1 MTMTIPEIPFVDV
14 NAQHRL
20 LRSELDRALSPVLEH
35 GRFILGPE
43 TERFEQ
49 EFAGFVGTRWAIGV
63 GCGLDALKLGLEALG
78 VGTGHEV
85 ILPANTFIATA
96 LAVSAVGARP
106 VLVDVR
112 KDTYHWDPTQ
122 VAAAITPRT
131 RALVPVHLYGRACEL
146 GPALD
151 LARAH
156 NLKIV
161 EDACQAHGAR
171 WQGHRCGSVGDIG
184 AFSFYPSKNLGA
196 LGDGGM
202 IVTNDRDLADQMR
215 RARHYGQ
222 SVTYRHDTRGVNS
235 RLDSIQAAALLVKL
249 AHLEAWNRRR
259 RAIARRYHELLSGI
273 PELILPDLPDS
284 DSHVFHLFVIR
295 ARDRDEL
302 QQHLVSHRI
311 ATGIHYPIPIHLQPA
326 YRDLGHGEGDFPI
339 TELLAGE
346 ILSLPMYPEL
356 EEHHVLRVADSIRA
370 FYR

>member
-1 MTMTIPEIPFVDV
+1 MTTPEVPFVDV

-20 LRSELDRALSPVLEH
+20 LRSELDRAVSVVLEH

-43 TERFEQ
+43 VERFER
-49 EFAGFVGTRWAIGV
+49 EFAAFVGTRCAIGV
-63 GCGLDALKLGLEALG
+63 GCGLDALKLGLEAVG
-78 VGTGHEV
+78 VGTGDEV

-112 KDTYHWDPTQ
+112 KDTYHWDPSH

-131 RALVPVHLYGRACEL
+131 KALLPVHLYGQACDM
-146 GPALD
+146 GPILS

-156 NLKIV
+156 GLRIV

-171 WQGHRCGSVGDIG
+171 WQGHRCGSVGDVG

-202 IVTNDRDLADQMR
+202 VVTNDLDLADRIR
-215 RARHYGQ
+215 RSRHYGQ
-222 SVTYRHDTRGVNS
+222 VVTYRHDDRGVNS
-235 RLDSIQAAALLVKL
+235 RLDSLQAAALLVKL
-249 AHLEAWNRRR
+249 PQLEEWNHRRH
-259 RAIARRYHELLSGI
+259 AIARRYHELLSGC
-273 PELILPDLPDS
+273 PELVLPDPPDP
-284 DSHVFHLFVIR
+284 DGHVFHLFVIK
-295 ARDRDEL
+295 ARDRDGL
-302 QQHLVSHRI
+302 RQHLASHRI
-311 ATGIHYPIPIHLQPA
+311 ATGIHYPVPLHLQPA
-326 YRDLGHGEGDFPI
+326 YRDLGYGEGDFPV
-339 TELLAGE
+339 TELLARE

-356 EEHHVLRVADSIRA
+356 EDHQVRHVAHSVRA